1 MNIES
6 PITKAER
13 IARELDSD
21 PIAARQV
28 KEFISEERLITILE
42 CGASW
47 DEVDALSTK
56 IEKLEEDNDELR
68 REISRLEGET
78 DTVIPFK

>member
-6 PITKAER
+6 PTVKAER

-42 CGASW
+42 CGVSLEEFEEQEAHIRSVEAEN
-47 DEVDALSTK
+47 DDLRAELSEVDQA
-56 IEKLEEDNDELR
+56 
-68 REISRLEGET
+68 
-78 DTVIPFK
+78 